1 MPEEYT
7 QQEHIQP
14 TEKIRALVVDDSRVI
29 RKAISTI
36 LKNEAEIIDAIDGE
50 DGWNKLLQNDD
61 IQVLITDIEMP
72 RLDGYQLICRIRA
85 HDDERIKDMP
95 IITVTGAED
104 EETRTRAFA
113 CGATDFIT
121 KPIDKVQLKA
131 RVRAHARL
139 EETTRQLE
147 ETTVAL
153 EEEATTDPLTGLTSR
168 RYFGQHGKQDIAYAD
183 RHKSELSLLRIDI
196 DYFKKIYREHGDD
209 LADEMIAWI
218 AGALSKTARTED
230 TVARIG
236 GAEFAILAPATGR
249 DKANILGV
257 RLLTAVN
264 KKPFKS
270 GNTSVKLSISVG
282 IATLDIAGDNTEGET
297 FDSFLQKSNKHLTF
311 AKAEGGNT
319 VMAATRTESM
329 VDQEEVTLG
338 EAAPL
343 AEPEIN
349 AKEIISEAAQAFS
362 EKSIEDLE
370 KEISYEAAAKDVDS
384 PTEED
389 SIAVSDI
396 DMSSALALLA
406 NGEAEK
412 IKADLPGLVAR
423 ILPLLEHS
431 DKSLKLGI
439 SHYIKR
445 IKESLSNNLKK

>member
-1 MPEEYT
+1 MPKEHTLKEHT
-7 QQEHIQP
+7 QKEHIQP
-14 TEKIRALVVDDSRVI
+14 TGKIRTLVVDDSRVI
-29 RKAISTI
+29 HKAISTI
-36 LKNEAEIIDAIDGE
+36 LKKEADIIVAVDGE

-61 IQVLITDIEMP
+61 IQVLITDIDMP
-72 RLDGYQLICRIRA
+72 ILDGYQLICRIRA

-147 ETTVAL
+147 ETTIAL

-168 RYFGQHGKQDIAYAD
+168 RYFGQHGEQDIAYAE

-196 DYFKKIYREHGDD
+196 DHFKKIYQEHGDD
-209 LADEMIAWI
+209 LADKMIKWI
-218 AGALSKTARTED
+218 ADALAKTARTED

-236 GAEFAILAPATGR
+236 GSEFAILAPATGR
-249 DKANILGV
+249 ENANKLGD
-257 RLLTAVN
+257 RLLAAVN

-270 GNTSVKLSISVG
+270 GDTSVKLGISIG
-282 IATLDIAGDNTEGET
+282 IATLASDSET
-297 FDSFLQKSNKHLTF
+297 FDSLLQKSNEHLTF

-319 VMAATRTESM
+319 VSAATRTESM

-338 EAAPL
+338 DAPPL
-343 AEPEIN
+343 AEPQIN

-362 EKSIEDLE
+362 EKSIEDIE
-370 KEISYEAAAKDVDS
+370 QEIAYEVAVNGVDAPAA
-384 PTEED
+384 EN
-389 SIAVSDI
+389 AVTVNDI
-396 DMSSALALLA
+396 DMNSALSLLA
-406 NGEAEK
+406 NGETEK
-412 IKADLPGLVAR
+412 IKPHLSDLVAR

-445 IKESLSNNLKK
+445 IKESLKI

>member
-1 MPEEYT
+1 MPE
-7 QQEHIQP
+7 EHIQP
-14 TEKIRALVVDDSRVI
+14 TEKIRTLVVDDSRVI

-36 LKNEAEIIDAIDGE
+36 LKNESEITTAVDGE

-61 IQVLITDIEMP
+61 IQVLITDIDMP
-72 RLDGYQLICRIRA
+72 ILDGYQLICRIRA

-168 RYFGQHGKQDIAYAD
+168 RYFGQHGEQDIAYAG
-183 RHKSELSLLRIDI
+183 RHKAELSLFRIDI
-196 DYFKKIYREHGDD
+196 DGFKKIYQEHGDD
-209 LADEMIAWI
+209 LADEMIKWI
-218 AGALSKTARTED
+218 ADALSKTARTED
-230 TVARIG
+230 TVARVG

-249 DKANILGV
+249 DNASILGD

-270 GNTSVKLSISVG
+270 GNTSVKLGISIG
-282 IATLDIAGDNTEGET
+282 IATLDIAGDNADSET
-297 FDSFLQKSNKHLTF
+297 FDSLLQKSDEHLTF

-329 VDQEEVTLG
+329 VNQEEVTLG
-338 EAAPL
+338 DAPPL
-343 AEPEIN
+343 TEPEIN
-349 AKEIISEAAQAFS
+349 AQEIISDAAQAFS

-370 KEISYEAAAKDVDS
+370 KEVAYEIAAKEVDS
-384 PTEED
+384 PAEE
-389 SIAVSDI
+389 ITVAVSDI
-396 DMSSALALLA
+396 DMNSALSLLE
-406 NGEAEK
+406 NGETEK
-412 IKADLPGLVAR
+412 IRAHLPDLLTR

-431 DKSLKLGI
+431 DRSLKLGI

-445 IKESLSNNLKK
+445 IRESIKKKMI

>member
-1 MPEEYT
+1 MPEEHI

-14 TEKIRALVVDDSRVI
+14 TEKIRTLVVDDSRVI

-36 LKNEAEIIDAIDGE
+36 LKNEAEIIDAVDGE

-72 RLDGYQLICRIRA
+72 ILDGYQLICRIRA

-104 EETRTRAFA
+104 DETRTRAFA

-147 ETTVAL
+147 ETTIAL

-168 RYFGQHGKQDIAYAD
+168 RYFGQHGEQDIAYAD
-183 RHKSELSLLRIDI
+183 RHKSDLSLLRIDI
-196 DYFKKIYREHGDD
+196 DLFRKIYQEHGDD
-209 LADEMIAWI
+209 LADEMIKWI
-218 AGALSKTARTED
+218 ASALAKTARTED

-236 GAEFAILAPATGR
+236 GSEFAILAPATGR
-249 DKANILGV
+249 DSAGILGD
-257 RLLTAVN
+257 RLLVAASE
-264 KKPFKS
+264 KPFKS
-270 GNTSVKLSISVG
+270 GDTSVKLTISVG
-282 IATLDIAGDNTEGET
+282 IATLDIAEGTSDSET
-297 FDSFLQKSNKHLTF
+297 FDGLLQKANKHLTF

-319 VMAATRTESM
+319 VTAATRTESM

-338 EAAPL
+338 DAPPL
-343 AEPEIN
+343 GEPQIN

-362 EKSIEDLE
+362 EKSIADIE
-370 KEISYEAAAKDVDS
+370 KEIAYEVAVKDVD
-384 PTEED
+384 PVVEEN
-389 SIAVSDI
+389 IVTVSEI
-396 DMSSALALLA
+396 DMNSALSLLA
-406 NGEAEK
+406 NGETEK
-412 IKADLPGLVAR
+412 IRPHLSDLVAR
-423 ILPLLEHS
+423 ILPLLELS

-445 IKESLSNNLKK
+445 IKESIKKK